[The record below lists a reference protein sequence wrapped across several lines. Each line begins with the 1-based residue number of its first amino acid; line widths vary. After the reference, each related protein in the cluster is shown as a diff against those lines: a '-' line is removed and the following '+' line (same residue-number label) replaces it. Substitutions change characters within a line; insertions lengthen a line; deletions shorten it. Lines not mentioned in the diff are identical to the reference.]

1 MKIKNSNRKSHLN
14 NDIEYR
20 YKNKKIPQL
29 YYNFFIY
36 INNYKLQLEGSIE
49 KLNHIHVMWKA

>member
-1 MKIKNSNRKSHLN
+1 MKIKNSNRENHLN
-14 NDIEYR
+14 NGIEYR
-20 YKNKKIPQL
+20 YRNKRYPNYITI
-29 YYNFFIY
+29 FFIY